1 MMWWEMP
8 RSDKEKLKVCALD
21 TEGNQSNKKYSL
33 DVQRNKG
40 AKPKHNQHSELQKKQ
55 TTKN

>member
-40 AKPKHNQHSELQKKQ
+40 AKPKHNQHSELQKK
-55 TTKN
+55 KNN